1 MAGSRLTMGK
11 RVGISES
18 GVQFKWIDGS
28 AEYFIPWKTPA
39 SVAGRGI
46 NQDPERAGGYSR
58 MAIPHAV
65 AGQPIDV
72 RPLGAALRAAR
83 TVALFKSDDLEVMRI
98 VLLAGK
104 SVPPHAVPGE
114 ISLQCL
120 EGRVALTSGAGA
132 EAKTEVLSAGQLVYL
147 AGGALH
153 SLLGVEDA
161 SVLVTI
167 VLHR

>member
-1 MAGSRLTMGK
+1 
-11 RVGISES
+11 
-18 GVQFKWIDGS
+18 
-28 AEYFIPWKTPA
+28 
-39 SVAGRGI
+39 
-46 NQDPERAGGYSR
+46 

-65 AGQPIDV
+65 AGQPTDV
-72 RPLGAALRAAR
+72 RPLGAALRAAQ
-83 TVALFKSDDLEVMRI
+83 TVALFKSEELEVMRI

-104 SVPPHAVPGE
+104 SMPPHAVPGE
-114 ISLQCL
+114 ITFQCL

-132 EAKTEVLSAGQLVYL
+132 EAKTEVLLAGQLVYL
-147 AGGALH
+147 AGGAVH